1 MPECPHC
8 NNDVAGDAKF
18 CPHCGKRDPADASY
32 SSYNGPDDIWTAFAF
47 GWVGAIVGAVIG
59 GIIGVQNGAF
69 IKWVVAGAFY
79 GYVGSRR
86 AGGLSFADTLQI
98 IRAFYRGESRPTTC
112 HWRNISSEVQEGQS
126 LEKG

>member
-79 GYVGSRR
+79 GYVGVFGLFFVHLERKRGKSLAQAIGSLAVLVGIFLLLAVVWSR
-86 AGGLSFADTLQI
+86 
-98 IRAFYRGESRPTTC
+98 C
-112 HWRNISSEVQEGQS
+112 RN
-126 LEKG
+126 